1 MGMKVARDNRRLRA
15 RIGVVPQQDNLDP
28 DFTVAENLNMYA
40 RYFGVP
46 APVMRQRTAEL
57 LEFAELTD
65 RADDNIRALSGGMK
79 RRLSIARALVNDPE
93 LIVLDEPTTGLDPQ
107 VRHLI
112 WQRLRSLKSQ
122 GKTLLLT
129 THYMDEAERLC
140 DQLVVMDDG
149 RIVAQGSPSELIAE
163 HVESDVLELHGSGP
177 QIQSLF
183 SGIPDLRL
191 EHVGELWYGYTDN
204 VAPLLERLKSADKF
218 VYLHRP
224 ANLED
229 VFLGLTGRDLR
240 D

>member
-1 MGMKVARDNRRLRA
+1 
-15 RIGVVPQQDNLDP
+15 
-28 DFTVAENLNMYA
+28 
-40 RYFGVP
+40 
-46 APVMRQRTAEL
+46 
-57 LEFAELTD
+57 
-65 RADDNIRALSGGMK
+65 MK
-79 RRLSIARALVNDPE
+79 RRLSIARALVNDPD

-140 DQLVVMDDG
+140 DELVVMDGG
-149 RIVAQGSPSELIAE
+149 RIVAQGSPQQLIAA
-163 HVESDVLELHGSGP
+163 HVETDVVELHASGEE
-177 QIQSLF
+177 IHSVLDDID
-183 SGIPDLRL
+183 GLRL
-191 EHVGELWYGYTDN
+191 EHVGETWYGYTN
-204 VAPLLERLKSADKF
+204 HVQPLLDRLNTANRF
-218 VYLHRP
+218 VYQHRP